1 VKKVSAR
8 AIGRL
13 SLYRFLLDNLREE
26 GAETVFSHEL
36 AAAANCSPAQVRRDL
51 METNYTGSPVHGY
64 QVAQLI
70 ESIDN
75 FLDDPHG
82 RNVAL
87 VGVGNL
93 GRALLAYFR
102 GRRPKLSI
110 VAAFDRDP
118 AKAGRQ
124 IHGKEVLPI
133 EKLPDLAR
141 RMIIR
146 MGIITV
152 PAESAQ
158 EVADLMVGTGIR
170 ALWNFA
176 PVTLALRPGTLI
188 EDVQLASSLA
198 VLSNKL
204 ARTIKLE
211 KQQEETPDDNDNDDT
226 SEHAARGQEI

>member
-1 VKKVSAR
+1 MKKVSAR

-110 VAAFDRDP
+110 VAAFDANESKTD
-118 AKAGRQ
+118 
-124 IHGKEVLPI
+124 
-133 EKLPDLAR
+133 
-141 RMIIR
+141 RMINGCQVHPMARLAEVIKEKR
-146 MGIITV
+146 IHVAIIATPTSV
-152 PAESAQ
+152 AQ
-158 EVADLMVGTGIR
+158 QVADQLIDAGVRGLLNFVPIR
-170 ALWNFA
+170 
-176 PVTLALRPGTLI
+176 LRTPSQI
-188 EDVQLASSLA
+188 YVEDVDMTVS
-198 VLSNKL
+198 
-204 ARTIKLE
+204 LE
-211 KQQEETPDDNDNDDT
+211 KVAYFSRLRAEEQG
-226 SEHAARGQEI
+226 AKGR